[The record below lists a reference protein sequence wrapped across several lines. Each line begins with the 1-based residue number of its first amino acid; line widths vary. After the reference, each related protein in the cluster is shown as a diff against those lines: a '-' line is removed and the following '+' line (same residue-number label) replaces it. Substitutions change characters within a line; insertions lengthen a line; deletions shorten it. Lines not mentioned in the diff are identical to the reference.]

1 MRNHAKECKT
11 LRMEPPNP
19 PGTKTSDQVAARFH
33 VTLST
38 LYRWRRDG
46 LIRGTRVGHR
56 VYYADHEIERFNRE
70 RYAGLLED
78 QVAS

>member
-1 MRNHAKECKT
+1 
-11 LRMEPPNP
+11 MEHPRP
-19 PGTKTSDQVAARFH
+19 PGTKTSDEVADRFH

-38 LYRWRRDG
+38 LWRWRRDG

-56 VYYADHEIERFNRE
+56 VYYADTEVERFNRE

-78 QVAS
+78 IQDSVAS